1 MALHILLSHQDLF
14 EHEGTVILDI
24 PVEPTADAALFE
36 SFSNVLSLLSFSVP
50 EGPNEEWLN
59 GEIMSRFRHFDL
71 LSTLR
76 GRSFKQSKHPR
87 QTRSKP
93 FDKQLDS
100 PIFKLNRS
108 EFSSRDESRSQPVG
122 RGPNMKKEKI
132 IEILKSNRALLE
144 EFHVCSLSVFGS
156 IVRGEADPESD
167 VDILVEFEP
176 GADIGLFEFIRL
188 RDALSDLIGM
198 PVDMGTPD
206 ALHPAL
212 KDDILREALHVA

>member
-1 MALHILLSHQDLF
+1 
-14 EHEGTVILDI
+14 
-24 PVEPTADAALFE
+24 
-36 SFSNVLSLLSFSVP
+36 
-50 EGPNEEWLN
+50 
-59 GEIMSRFRHFDL
+59 
-71 LSTLR
+71 
-76 GRSFKQSKHPR
+76 
-87 QTRSKP
+87 
-93 FDKQLDS
+93 
-100 PIFKLNRS
+100 
-108 EFSSRDESRSQPVG
+108 
-122 RGPNMKKEKI
+122 MKKEKI

-144 EFHVCSLSVFGS
+144 EFHVRSLSVFGS
-156 IVRGEADPESD
+156 IVRGESDPESD